1 MSGVFDRRCDSSAP
15 IHTFF
20 YVKYVCSFQEMW
32 DFQAKPEHSTA
43 TQPRTGWC
51 GMQPLCQAGKEGD
64 LPSPSPP
71 LHCFTWESFAF
82 TLLGIGWLISC
93 THMGKNYEYIYI
105 YTLLEQPSSEET
117 KVWWTDQNAWASM
130 RPLNTYAEGAEA
142 VVLCSPQFGS
152 TEKLFQSSYPWGKKS
167 HTKTCYE
174 RWVGSDVVNTCLNL
188 QQCHTSAS
196 VGGKWSRPWK
206 QIVPKPKDI
215 RYVACIKLFLFNDAV
230 VKHQY
235 WCDPWTTVFRSSAD
249 HSKCHNPLQKGS
261 FS

>member
-1 MSGVFDRRCDSSAP
+1 MLNMCAHFKKCEISRQSQSTAQPLSPEQAGVVCSHCARQGKREIFPLLPLLSTVSLGKALRSLCWGLGDSSLAH
-15 IHTFF
+15 I
-20 YVKYVCSFQEMW
+20 
-32 DFQAKPEHSTA
+32 
-43 TQPRTGWC
+43 
-51 GMQPLCQAGKEGD
+51 
-64 LPSPSPP
+64 
-71 LHCFTWESFAF
+71 WER
-82 TLLGIGWLISC
+82 I
-93 THMGKNYEYIYI
+93 MNIYI